1 MKNRFA
7 VPIPLPHE
15 ADGLVSLFVGFH
27 GTNNSGLLAILST
40 RSRQLIPGPASGDG
54 NYVFVKGFAAYS
66 TISEDAQRQTVRKL
80 GASSQEYARRAAS
93 MHVGSS

>member
-1 MKNRFA
+1 M
-7 VPIPLPHE
+7 
-15 ADGLVSLFVGFH
+15 SLFVGFH
-27 GTNNSGLLAILST
+27 GTNKSGLLATLCT
-40 RSRQLIPGPASGDG
+40 RNRQLIPGPASGDG